1 MKGGCY
7 CGDLRFEI
15 TADPVHKGQCHCREC
30 QYFASGGMNYYFVV
44 PETAFAYVQGTPAT
58 FTRTDLEDPVTR
70 EFCGRC
76 GTPILTRRPRFPM
89 AIVKAGVLDD
99 PSQYGDSDMA
109 IFMKDAQPFHVV
121 QDDKLQFD
129 GMPPRA

>member
-7 CGDLRFEI
+7 CGALRFEI
-15 TADPVHKGQCHCREC
+15 SAEPVHRGQCHCREC
-30 QYFASGGMNYYFVV
+30 QYFASGGINFYFVV
-44 PETAFAYVQGTPAT
+44 PEAGFTYTHGTPAT
-58 FTRTDLEDPVTR
+58 FSHPDVEDAVTR
-70 EFCGRC
+70 EFCGDC

-99 PSQYGDSDMA
+99 PSAYGDSEAA

-121 QDDKLQFD
+121 AEGKPLFD
-129 GMPPRA
+129 GLPPRK